1 MIVTD
6 ARVLGFAEAALG
18 TTFLPPCTVMGWE
31 RDGEIVSAVVFNN
44 YTGPNVEVT
53 AVGVAWPRAFLREM
67 GRYVFEQLGCVRA
80 TLTVED
86 AAVSSYAVRLGGR
99 AEGLLRD
106 YCGPGRDA
114 TIIGI
119 LKADWPIPYE
129 GTCQ

>member
-6 ARVLGFAEAALG
+6 DRVLGFAEAALG

-53 AVGVAWPRAFLREM
+53 AVGASWPRSFMREI
-67 GRYVFEQLGCVRA
+67 GRYVFTQLGCLRL
-80 TLTVED
+80 TFTVED
-86 AAVSSYAVRLGGR
+86 DAVAAYAMRLGGR
-99 AEGLLRD
+99 VEGLMRD
-106 YCGPGRDA
+106 YFGPGRDA

-119 LKADWPIPYE
+119 LKADWPIPHE